1 MWTRGSHS
9 SPKKLKNKKQNKT
22 KQKNKKQKKKIMRP
36 LEILYGK
43 EEPRIPQEI
52 YMDQGDLDTSFT

>member
-9 SPKKLKNKKQNKT
+9 SPKKLKQKKTKQNKT
-22 KQKNKKQKKKIMRP
+22 KNKKKIMRP
-36 LEILYGK
+36 SEILYGQ

-52 YMDQGDLDTSFT
+52 YMDQRDLDTSFT